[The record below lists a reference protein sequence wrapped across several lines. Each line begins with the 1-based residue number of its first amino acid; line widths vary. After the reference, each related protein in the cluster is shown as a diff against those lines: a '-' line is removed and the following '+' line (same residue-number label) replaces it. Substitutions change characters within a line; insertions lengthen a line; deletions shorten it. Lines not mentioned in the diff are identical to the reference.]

1 MVTERQLTVDATIYV
16 TIHLVLAGFV
26 SKEQQELKCLR
37 RAPLVIVVVLTHP
50 AG

>member
-1 MVTERQLTVDATIYV
+1 MITERQLTADTTIYV

-26 SKEQQELKCLR
+26 SREQQELKCLR
-37 RAPLVIVVVLTHP
+37 LAPLVIVVVLTNP